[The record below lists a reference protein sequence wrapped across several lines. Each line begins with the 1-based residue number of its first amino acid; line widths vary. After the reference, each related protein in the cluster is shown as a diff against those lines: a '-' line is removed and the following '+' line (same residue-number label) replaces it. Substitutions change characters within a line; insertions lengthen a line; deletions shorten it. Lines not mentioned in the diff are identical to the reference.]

1 MQSQWHTHL
10 EVGVDLCLSVFV
22 NLVVQTL
29 FYGALATASRSLPLA
44 VLVIGLAYPRRFATR
59 RLFHRLQPDGPQP
72 HWQSWLEVVIDTL
85 LAFGV
90 AMGLQWAF
98 YGEAATWGKAG
109 GLTGGLYL
117 LTMCRRYLLRR
128 LFEAWALRRARQ
140 DTPAVTMVP
149 SSDARGPARR

>member
-1 MQSQWHTHL
+1 MQSQWHTHV
-10 EVGVDLCLSVFV
+10 EVGVDIGLSLLV
-22 NLVVQTL
+22 NLGAQVL
-29 FYGALATASRSLPLA
+29 FYGALATASRSVPLA

-59 RLFHRLQPDGPQP
+59 RLFNRLQPGPQP

-90 AMGLQWAF
+90 ALGLQWAF
-98 YGEAATWGKAG
+98 YGDAATWGKAG

-128 LFEAWALRRARQ
+128 LFDTWALRRKQRS
-140 DTPAVTMVP
+140 PL
-149 SSDARGPARR
+149 

>member
-1 MQSQWHTHL
+1 MQSQWHTHV
-10 EVGVDLCLSVFV
+10 EVGVDMCLSLLV
-22 NLVVQTL
+22 NLGVQVL

-44 VLVIGLAYPRRFATR
+44 ALVIGLAYPRRFATR
-59 RLFHRLQPDGPQP
+59 RLFHRLRPDGPQP
-72 HWQSWLEVVIDTL
+72 HWQSWLEVVVDTL

-90 AMGLQWAF
+90 ALGLQWMF

-128 LFEAWALRRARQ
+128 LFEAWALRRVRR
-140 DTPAVTMVP
+140 DTPAIAEAP
-149 SSDARGPARR
+149 GSDAHGPASR

>member
-1 MQSQWHTHL
+1 V
-10 EVGVDLCLSVFV
+10 EVGVDMCLSLLV
-22 NLVVQTL
+22 NLGAQVL
-29 FYGALATASRSLPLA
+29 FYGALATAGRSLPLA

-59 RLFHRLQPDGPQP
+59 RIFNHLRPSGPQP
-72 HWQSWLEVVIDTL
+72 HWQSWLEVVVDTL

-90 AMGLQWAF
+90 ALGLQWAF

-128 LFEAWALRRARQ
+128 LFEALALRRVRQ
-140 DTPAVTMVP
+140 DTPAIAGEP
-149 SSDARGPARR
+149 GSDAHGPASR